1 MLYAEQDSVSG
12 LLISDRSGLLMS
24 SDHCPD
30 GCVRPV
36 SFQDVRASMTD
47 EVPADSASA
56 FCPSENCEEKN
67 MKFIISA
74 SLIIAVLSLIGIAG
88 AADISFDTSGIPENA
103 AEGDTYTIPVTISG
117 DVTGFT
123 FLVSYGEDA
132 ADVSF
137 SNTGSTA
144 QTGGRD
150 GSRSIMN
157 YGGPCTFN
165 VDVKVQ
171 SGGPL
176 KLRFVDIYHSD
187 GSTEKD
193 DRNSVIVD
201 LNVSSGSGSS
211 SGSFISR
218 PSAASQETVR
228 PTPAKPTPAKPTPVK
243 QDTDTAAPASS
254 ENETVS
260 QSPAPLNTGSEAT
273 SAAGET
279 QNEKT
284 TEKKNSPTA
293 GAAGILGALAIAG
306 IVSKYMK
313 KE

>member
-1 MLYAEQDSVSG
+1 MNL
-12 LLISDRSGLLMS
+12 
-24 SDHCPD
+24 
-30 GCVRPV
+30 
-36 SFQDVRASMTD
+36 
-47 EVPADSASA
+47 
-56 FCPSENCEEKN
+56 K
-67 MKFIISA
+67 ISA
-74 SLIIAVLSLIGIAG
+74 AVLIAMMSLIGIAG
-88 AADISFDTSGIPENA
+88 AADISFDTSGIPENV

-117 DVTGFT
+117 DVTVFT
-123 FLVSYGEDA
+123 FRVSYDESA

-137 SNTGSTA
+137 SNTGDTV
-144 QTGGRD
+144 QTGGFD
-150 GSRSIMN
+150 GSRSMID

-193 DRNSVIVD
+193 DRNSVVVD
-201 LNVSSGSGSS
+201 LNVSSGSGSGS
-211 SGSFISR
+211 STGSFVSK

-228 PTPAKPTPAKPTPVK
+228 PTPAKQTPVI
-243 QDTDTAAPASS
+243 QDTTTTAPAVS
-254 ENETVS
+254 ENPTVS
-260 QSPAPLNTGSEAT
+260 KSPVPLNTGSEA
-273 SAAGET
+273 AAAASET

-306 IVSKYMK
+306 IFSKYMK